1 MNRISRYYDN
11 MERRGFLLLFPTAA
25 ALLHAAENVVR
36 GRLTKTPD
44 GQPALQF
51 PDGKLVLLGGDADTV
66 GVLKDQR
73 LANTDFEVVGH
84 DSSGGK
90 FEVNPIHKRALF
102 AYKDGKRLMVTYWCD
117 VCAIRT
123 YTPGI
128 CWCCRQETALDLIEP
143 DKVDKE

>member
-1 MNRISRYYDN
+1 VNRISRYYDN
-11 MERRGFLLLFPTAA
+11 MERRSFLMIFPVSAVLLR
-25 ALLHAAENVVR
+25 AAENTAR
-36 GRLTKTPD
+36 GKLTKSPTGD
-44 GQPALQF
+44 PALRESNGEF
-51 PDGKLVLLGGDADTV
+51 ILLSGDEDTV
-66 GVLKDQR
+66 GVLKDER
-73 LANTDFEVVGH
+73 LAGADFEVVGQT
-84 DSSGGK
+84 STAGK

>member
-1 MNRISRYYDN
+1 
-11 MERRGFLLLFPTAA
+11 MERRRFLLLFPISA
-25 ALLHAAENVVR
+25 ALLRAAENVVR
-36 GRLTKTPD
+36 GKLTRAPN
-44 GQPALQF
+44 GEPALRF
-51 PDGKLVLLGGDADTV
+51 PDGKLVLLNGDEDTV

-73 LANTDFEVVGH
+73 LANSDFEVVGE
-84 DSSGGK
+84 SSPAGK
-90 FEVNPIHKRALF
+90 FEINPIHKRALF